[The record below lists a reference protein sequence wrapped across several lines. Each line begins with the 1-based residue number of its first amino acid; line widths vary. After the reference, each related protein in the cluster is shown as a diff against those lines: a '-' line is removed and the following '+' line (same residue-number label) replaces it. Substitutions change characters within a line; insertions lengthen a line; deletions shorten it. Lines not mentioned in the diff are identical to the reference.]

1 MKVTKSGWYKTRD
14 GRLAEVVMMPRSPL
28 YKSVGVIDGYASQ
41 VWLENGELEQD
52 KSHPLDLIEYLGKE
66 RPKQRKTV
74 KMAPALFKSCSLTNP
89 VRKDGFF
96 VTDQLYSSEEHARK
110 DFPFSLVRWLIDT
123 HSVTVEVDE

>member
-1 MKVTKSGWYKTRD
+1 MKVEHSGWYRTKN
-14 GRLAEVVMMPRSPL
+14 GSLAEVLIGARIFGHVVNLGVSP
-28 YKSVGVIDGYASQ
+28 VFWTMEGAS
-41 VWLENGELEQD
+41 ENC
-52 KSHPLDLIEYLGKE
+52 SSIYNLIEYLGKE

-89 VRKDGFF
+89 GRKDGFF

-123 HSVTVEVDE
+123 HAIEVGVEE

>member
-1 MKVTKSGWYKTRD
+1 MKVEHSGFYKTRD

-52 KSHPLDLIEYLGKE
+52 KSHPLDLVEYLGKE

-74 KMAPALFKSCSLTNP
+74 KMAPALYKIIGGKFCISNLLFKSENDAAEFCQ
-89 VRKDGFF
+89 REF
-96 VTDQLYSSEEHARK
+96 
-110 DFPFSLVRWLIDT
+110 VRWLIDT
-123 HSVTVEVDE
+123 HSVLVEIDE